1 VHASHRTRTSPVPPL
16 LLTPEQAAA
25 TLGVGRTYLYALI
38 RDQRLRSITIGRSR
52 RIPYA
57 CLVDF
62 IDTLTQRADEP
73 A

>member
-1 VHASHRTRTSPVPPL
+1 MNRSERSTTTVPPL

-25 TLGVGRTYLYALI
+25 ALGVGRTYVYALI
-38 RDQRLRSITIGRSR
+38 RDERLRSITLGRSR

-57 CLVDF
+57 CLIEFVE
-62 IDTLTQRADEP
+62 TLRHSADEP

>member
-1 VHASHRTRTSPVPPL
+1 MNRSDRKASPVPPL

-25 TLGVGRTYLYALI
+25 TLGVGRTYVYALI
-38 RDQRLRSITIGRSR
+38 RDERLRSITLGRSR

-62 IDTLTQRADEP
+62 VESLRRSADEP
-73 A
+73 V

>member
-1 VHASHRTRTSPVPPL
+1 MNATDRTARSVVPPI

-25 TLGVGRTYLYALI
+25 APGVGRTSVYALI
-38 RDQRLRSITIGRSR
+38 RDGRIRSVRLGRSR

-57 CLVDF
+57 CLLEYVEQLVAVGD
-62 IDTLTQRADEP
+62 P